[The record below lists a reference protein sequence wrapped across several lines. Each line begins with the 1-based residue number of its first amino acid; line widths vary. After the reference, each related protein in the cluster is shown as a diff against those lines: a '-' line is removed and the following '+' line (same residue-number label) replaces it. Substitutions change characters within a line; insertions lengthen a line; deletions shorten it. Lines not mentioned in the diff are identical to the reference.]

1 MSTTRLAQQFG
12 PHMYR
17 HDGLAHPWLTL
28 VFFLL
33 VATAIGL
40 GIWLLVRN
48 PHHHPGYPLHPGAG
62 WVPPAPPTDPALEAL
77 RMRFARGEI
86 DADEYAARTALL
98 SGATT
103 PPRPDAP

>member
-1 MSTTRLAQQFG
+1 MVATRLAQQFT

-17 HDGLAHPWLTL
+17 QSGLVHPWFTL
-28 VFFLL
+28 LFFLF
-33 VATAIGL
+33 VGAAIGL

-48 PHHHPGYPLHPGAG
+48 AQHHPAYPPHPGAG

-86 DADEYAARTALL
+86 DADEYTARTALL
-98 SGATT
+98 SNVTAPPGPRT
-103 PPRPDAP
+103 P